1 MKKDFNILLIS
12 IMTFGLSIS
21 CNKDDDNKEECI
33 TNNTEYITS
42 VDSPET
48 GTVHQVINIE
58 VKFRVSNGCGG
69 LGKFIEMN
77 NGNTRTIEVEAK
89 YEGCICTQDA
99 PLRMVN
105 YEFIR
110 TNTGNYELKFKSSPS
125 EFITAN
131 LSIN

>member
-12 IMTFGLSIS
+12 IMTFGLSIR
-21 CNKDDDNKEECI
+21 CNKDDGNKEVCI

-99 PLRMVN
+99 PIRTVN
-105 YEFIR
+105 YEFIP

>member
-1 MKKDFNILLIS
+1 MKKDFNILLVS

-21 CNKDDDNKEECI
+21 CNKDDGNKEECI

-99 PLRMVN
+99 PIRTVN
-105 YEFIR
+105 YKFIR